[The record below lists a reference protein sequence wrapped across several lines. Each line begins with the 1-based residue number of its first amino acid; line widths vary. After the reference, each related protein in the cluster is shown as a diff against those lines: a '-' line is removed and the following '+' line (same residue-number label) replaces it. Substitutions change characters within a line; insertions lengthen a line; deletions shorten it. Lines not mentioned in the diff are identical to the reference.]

1 MSIRPVYR
9 CALMEKPLKLKLPM
23 AQLPVISVF
32 TRKEVKPVRTALLQ
46 SLHGQEDL
54 HTGLY
59 DHRVQFSYFCEMHQ
73 FRFIRYLDLQIL
85 HFPIISVANL
95 PLSCVV

>member
-1 MSIRPVYR
+1 MSIRSVYR

-54 HTGLY
+54 HTGTSSTCFGASLS
-59 DHRVQFSYFCEMHQ
+59 RLE
-73 FRFIRYLDLQIL
+73 
-85 HFPIISVANL
+85 PSVI
-95 PLSCVV
+95 